1 MWAPS
6 PGPWH
11 DTAQKLYWFS
21 VLFQQPML
29 PCLPCMLVG
38 IQHTFSMSKLK
49 THFCY
54 LDFLSL
60 TGVLNISSTVQILV
74 DIEIK
79 CLSLCPGLSWV
90 DAKSVMEA
98 RWSGSSNSDNLNP
111 LCDDVTSLSEIAN
124 KMVKLKLMQCNL
136 HLSEDIKTRLSKCPF
151 PFHVTF
157 VNCDTYSQMGHNCLF
172 YSIDMFVQKIN
183 EIDCFP
189 LHLFW

>member
-1 MWAPS
+1 MNESTLPWALTWHNTKTLLVFCLVPAAHAAMPS
-6 PGPWH
+6 MHACWDP
-11 DTAQKLYWFS
+11 TYIFY
-21 VLFQQPML
+21 V
-29 PCLPCMLVG
+29 
-38 IQHTFSMSKLK
+38 K
-49 THFCY
+49 TEDPLLLLGF
-54 LDFLSL
+54 SL
-60 TGVLNISSTVQILV
+60 TDRGLKHLYHSTDILE

-151 PFHVTF
+151 LFHVTF
-157 VNCDTYSQMGHNCLF
+157 VMRIPKWD
-172 YSIDMFVQKIN
+172 KIVY
-183 EIDCFP
+183 FT
-189 LHLFW
+189 L